1 MKKEKCIEIVR
12 KFINDV
18 LDKRENLLFDYCLIK
33 NAYSRDEYM
42 TIKKLYPELNDY
54 YEFLKIKETEN
65 FFENQ
70 KGDGDRTVIAKAIYY
85 LLWENS
91 KVKIDCEFYN
101 NEITKITGKENIEY
115 EGDTLNTRDLIFG
128 MDNRKLVSYCK
139 GEISEYYNL
148 KFLAEQFRLKYETLG
163 NFMPCPVAPKD
174 ISININRCKILGDR
188 FDLYLEEVQKFFYKE
203 IEKEVENRFIDLNKY
218 NDILRKKI
226 KDSEYVSQEFYEILK
241 ANKKYFELY
250 ETFDNFVKDN
260 YLDDY
265 VIENKVWR
273 LLHDERRLD
282 ELNYNDII
290 KYIRKAIIFINKRAR
305 RMEKELIKK
314 LLEYRIEEIAKDNQT
329 IMKYK
334 DDFKNIMY
342 NGYSD
347 FSQKGYDEMFS
358 NFLNSSEKFYMCESD
373 NYENLESCIEDVL
386 QNNFLKNINNS
397 KCIYIKFYIGKNLID
412 KTNTNQFIQGASFI
426 TESVNANCRVIFD
439 TLPDKKYMECRKND
453 EKIKLVIIATG
464 I

>member
-1 MKKEKCIEIVR
+1 M
-12 KFINDV
+12 
-18 LDKRENLLFDYCLIK
+18 
-33 NAYSRDEYM
+33 
-42 TIKKLYPELNDY
+42 
-54 YEFLKIKETEN
+54 
-65 FFENQ
+65 
-70 KGDGDRTVIAKAIYY
+70 
-85 LLWENS
+85 
-91 KVKIDCEFYN
+91 
-101 NEITKITGKENIEY
+101 
-115 EGDTLNTRDLIFG
+115 
-128 MDNRKLVSYCK
+128 
-139 GEISEYYNL
+139 
-148 KFLAEQFRLKYETLG
+148 
-163 NFMPCPVAPKD
+163 
-174 ISININRCKILGDR
+174 
-188 FDLYLEEVQKFFYKE
+188 
-203 IEKEVENRFIDLNKY
+203 
-218 NDILRKKI
+218 
-226 KDSEYVSQEFYEILK
+226 
-241 ANKKYFELY
+241 
-250 ETFDNFVKDN
+250 KDN

-314 LLEYRIEEIAKDNQT
+314 LLEYRI
-329 IMKYK
+329 
-334 DDFKNIMY
+334 DFKNIMY